1 MKMKKI
7 IALALALVMVFALAA
22 CGGGGDTNSGSG
34 SNGGTTSGGNTTTPS
49 TSGGNDSGSGDSG
62 DTGTSA
68 PSANYTMTKDDGMPQ
83 VSVMLPGFYGGE
95 MTETRDTDGAVQK
108 AIEDHI
114 GVSPVW
120 QFQNSEGYGDVMN
133 MTLLDPD
140 NMPMILSFTG
150 AISTTIINA
159 AQNGAFWDI
168 APFIDSGDYPNLA
181 TCSQD
186 LRDVFTVNGAWVA
199 IPKMRDLGRY
209 GLSYRGDWADKLG
222 IGVPETVDD
231 VYNMLKAFRE
241 DDPDGNGQKDTYGLE
256 VNGSYL
262 GWMDVIFTWFGCGVG
277 WVEQDGNLV
286 PVHETAEFKEA
297 CDWIRKLTEED
308 IIRPDW
314 PSVGTDGWGEA
325 TQKGQTG
332 AFVDTLDGGGRRQ
345 WRYYIGD
352 ANVPSVTDTPSPD
365 PDHPNNAWSV
375 MVGAINGHTA
385 CTNVYNGG
393 FLITKAAAKTEDDV
407 RACLQFLDKMND
419 KEMRALANYGIEG
432 VSYHIDEEG
441 YAVSD
446 ISDVAN
452 LPSQGIN
459 QAQAFLPYTLEDEV
473 QGKPDAP
480 GEACAE
486 AQAAAR
492 DKAIIDI
499 AMAYE
504 VQSPT
509 YVSENSNIST
519 KISDAKVRYCAGV
532 DTWEQ
537 FQAAVAEWESL
548 GGAAIK
554 QEINDLYH
562 ANQG

>member
-7 IALALALVMVFALAA
+7 IALLLALVMVFALVA
-22 CGGGGDTNSGSG
+22 CGGTGDD
-34 SNGGTTSGGNTTTPS
+34 TSK
-49 TSGGNDSGSGDSG
+49 GGNDTSKGNNDTSKND
-62 DTGTSA
+62 DTGKGDDGQK
-68 PSANYTMTKDDGMPQ
+68 ANYTETKDGMPV
-83 VSVMLPGFYGGE
+83 VSIMLPGFYGGE
-95 MTETRDTDGAVQK
+95 MTESRDTDGAVQK
-108 AIEDHI
+108 AIEDYI
-114 GVSPVW
+114 QVSPKWNFV
-120 QFQNSEGYGDVMN
+120 NSEGYGDIMN
-133 MTLLDPD
+133 MTLLDPA
-140 NMPMILSFTG
+140 NMPMILAFTG
-150 AISTTIINA
+150 TISTTIIQA

-168 APFIDSGDYPNLA
+168 SPYLDSGDYPNLA
-181 TCSQD
+181 TMSD
-186 LRDVFTVNGAWVA
+186 GIRDIFTVNGGLIA
-199 IPKMRDLGRY
+199 IPKMRPLGRY

-222 IGVPETVDD
+222 FTEPPKTVDD

-241 DDPDGNGQKDTYGLE
+241 NDPDGNGQKDTYGLE

-297 CDWIRKLTEED
+297 CDWLRKLTEEG

-332 AFVDTLDGGGRRQ
+332 AFVDTMDGGGRRQ
-345 WRYYIGD
+345 WRYYIGE
-352 ANVPSVTDTPSPD
+352 ANIPSVTSTPSPD
-365 PDHPNNAWSV
+365 PEHPNNAWSV
-375 MVGAINGHTA
+375 MVGAINGRTA

-393 FLITKAAAKTEDDV
+393 FLITKAGAKTEDDV
-407 RACLQFLDKMND
+407 KACLAFLDKMND
-419 KEMRALANYGIEG
+419 KEMRALADFGIEG
-432 VSYHIDEEG
+432 VTYHIDENG

-446 ISDVAN
+446 IDDVAN

-459 QAQAFLPYTLEDEV
+459 QAQAFLPYVLEGAV
-473 QGKPDAP
+473 QAKDDAP
-480 GEACAE
+480 GLAYTE
-486 AQAAAR
+486 AQKVAQEAAIVDVAAA
-492 DKAIIDI
+492 
-499 AMAYE
+499 YE
-504 VQSPT
+504 LQSPT
-509 YVSENSNIST
+509 FVSENTNISQALN
-519 KISDAKVRYCAGV
+519 DAKVRYCAGV

-537 FQAAVAEWESL
+537 FQAAVAEWESR

>member
-7 IALALALVMVFALAA
+7 IALVLAFVMIAALAA
-22 CGGGGDTNSGSG
+22 ACGDTNTGNGDTDTGNTDTG
-34 SNGGTTSGGNTTTPS
+34 SNDTGNT
-49 TSGGNDSGSGDSG
+49 
-62 DTGTSA
+62 DTGNTDTGSNDTGSNDTGST
-68 PSANYTMTKDDGMPQ
+68 PSANYTLTKDGMPQ
-83 VSVMLPGFYGGE
+83 VTIMLPGFYGGE
-95 MTETRDTDGAVQK
+95 MSDSRDTDGAVQK

-114 GVSPVW
+114 GVSPSW

-150 AISTTIINA
+150 SISTTIIQA
-159 AQNGAFWDI
+159 AQNGAFWDL
-168 APFIDSGDYPNLA
+168 APFLDSGDYPNLA
-181 TCSQD
+181 TLSQD
-186 LRDVFTVNGAWVA
+186 LRDVFTVNGALIA

-222 IGVPETVDD
+222 IAEPKTVDD

-241 DDPDGNGQKDTYGLE
+241 QDPDGNGQKDTYGLE

-286 PVHETAEFKEA
+286 PIHETAEFKEA

-365 PDHPNNAWSV
+365 PEHPDNAWSV
-375 MVGAINGHTA
+375 MVGAINNRTA

-407 RACLQFLDKMND
+407 KACLQFLDKMND
-419 KEMRALANYGIEG
+419 KEMRALASFGIEG
-432 VSYHIDEEG
+432 VSYHMEDG

-446 ISDVAN
+446 VDDVNN

-459 QAQAFLPYTLEDEV
+459 QAQAFLPFTLEDEV
-473 QGKPDAP
+473 QAKPDAP
-480 GEACAE
+480 GEACAA

-492 DKAIIDI
+492 DYAIIDI

-509 YVSENSNIST
+509 YVNENSNIST
-519 KISDAKVRYCAGV
+519 KINDAKVRYCAGV
-532 DTWEQ
+532 DTWDQ
-537 FQAAVAEWESL
+537 FQAAVAEWEQL